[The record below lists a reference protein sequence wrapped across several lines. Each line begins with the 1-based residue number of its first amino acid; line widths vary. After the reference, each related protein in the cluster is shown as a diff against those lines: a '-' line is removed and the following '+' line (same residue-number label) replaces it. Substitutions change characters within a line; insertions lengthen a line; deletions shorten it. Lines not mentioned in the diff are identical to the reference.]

1 MHDQEK
7 PSQSAIPGTHERP
20 LEESSKI
27 LHAMVVM
34 SNRLG
39 RPMSGDRMDQ
49 LLADLAHYPVRGI
62 EWALDKILSK
72 PLTLGSERRALD
84 CLKMLGVKK
93 LGRAIMPKPRRT
105 AGKLTL
111 KQARQLALKV
121 AADTEAGIQCDRAD
135 HSSEHDGP

>member
-7 PSQSAIPGTHERP
+7 PSQSAIPGTHERL

-62 EWALDKILSK
+62 EWALDNWGRNAKALPVLSDILKLLQAWSLENVIIETCGNCDSGWVRGFK
-72 PLTLGSERRALD
+72 DKAGNDA
-84 CLKMLGVKK
+84 VK
-93 LGRAIMPKPRRT
+93 RCSCMVSA
-105 AGKLTL
+105 
-111 KQARQLALKV
+111 
-121 AADTEAGIQCDRAD
+121 
-135 HSSEHDGP
+135 